1 MKKVQ
6 CNFVVFFIIC
16 MSWQAVFAQEKGS
29 PLEWFNKGMA
39 LKNNSVYEEAINM
52 FTKAIELDKNYVD
65 AYLQRGHAYWVSDA
79 ARYRDSMADFDKAV
93 SIAPTNGEAYYQRG
107 LLNAFLLNNE
117 DARTDME
124 AAAGLGHKGA
134 KQWLFGSSKI
144 TKASSVAEMK
154 KEADSEMKTIAA
166 AEKRT
171 GLREYLP
178 SKTEP
183 MIYFDFDKS
192 NVKKEF
198 HAILDEVGRVLKE
211 ELPDVKIIVAGHTDN
226 MGEAK
231 YNDKL
236 SLSRAEAVKS
246 YLEELYGIS
255 PERIVIKGYGMNN
268 PIDTNETEE
277 GRAKN
282 RRAHIQII
290 E

>member
-6 CNFVVFFIIC
+6 CCFVVFFIIC
-16 MSWQAVFAQEKGS
+16 MSWQTVFAQEKGS

-39 LKNNSVYEEAINM
+39 LKNNGVYEEAIKM

-65 AYLQRGHAYWVSDA
+65 AYLQRGHAYWVSDVIS
-79 ARYRDSMADFDKAV
+79 YRESMADFDKAI
-93 SIAPTNGEAYYQRG
+93 SLAPANGEAYYQRG
-107 LLNAFLLNNE
+107 LFNAFLLNNE

-134 KQWLFGSSKI
+134 KNWLFGSSKI
-144 TKASSVAEMK
+144 AKASSVTEMK
-154 KEADSEMKTIAA
+154 KEADSETKTIAA
-166 AEKRT
+166 KEKRAD
-171 GLREYLP
+171 LREFLP

-192 NVKKEF
+192 NIKKEF
-198 HAILDEVGRVLKE
+198 HAILDEVGGVLKDK
-211 ELPDVKIIVAGHTDN
+211 LPDVKIIVAGHTDN
-226 MGEAK
+226 MGEEK

-236 SLSRAEAVKS
+236 SLSRADAVKT
-246 YLEELYGIS
+246 YLQELHGVS
-255 PERIVIKGYGMNN
+255 PERIIIKGYGLSN

-282 RRAHIQII
+282 RRAHIQIT

>member
-1 MKKVQ
+1 MKKIQ
-6 CNFVVFFIIC
+6 CCFVLFFIIC
-16 MSWQAVFAQEKGS
+16 MSWQAVFAQEQGS

-39 LKNNSVYEEAINM
+39 LKNNGVYEEAINM

-65 AYLQRGHAYWVSDA
+65 AYLQRGHAYWVSDTS
-79 ARYRDSMADFDKAV
+79 RYRESMADFDKAILV
-93 SIAPTNGEAYYQRG
+93 APTNAEAYYQRG

-134 KQWLFGSSKI
+134 KHWLFGSSQ
-144 TKASSVAEMK
+144 KAKAALVTEMK
-154 KEADSEMKTIAA
+154 EEADSEMKTIAA
-166 AEKRT
+166 KEKRAD
-171 GLREYLP
+171 LRECLP

-192 NVKKEF
+192 NIKKEF
-198 HAILDEVGRVLKE
+198 HAILDEVGSVLKDQ
-211 ELPDVKIIVAGHTDN
+211 LTDMKIIVAGHTDN
-226 MGEAK
+226 MGEER

-236 SLSRAEAVKS
+236 SLSRADAVKS
-246 YLEELYGIS
+246 YLESLHGIS
-255 PERIVIKGYGMNN
+255 PERIIIKGYGLSN

-282 RRAHIQII
+282 RRAHIQIQ
-290 E
+290 